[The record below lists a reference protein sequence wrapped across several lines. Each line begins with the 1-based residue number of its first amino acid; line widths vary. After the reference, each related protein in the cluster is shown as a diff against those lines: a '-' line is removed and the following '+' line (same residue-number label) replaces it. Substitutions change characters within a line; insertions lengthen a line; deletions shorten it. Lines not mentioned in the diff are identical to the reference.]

1 MSHFRAATSTVKGA
15 SAADQPRSASRTASA
30 ALGAHP
36 HDVVADLGGRG
47 SEIAIDRPPGHD
59 LSAREPAAPAT
70 ERALLWQAAQVELA
84 RRAAILRISRA
95 FAESEPGSGRVMEV
109 LLHEAR
115 AMLGAD
121 HGDICRWDAASQT
134 LVQVYSSNGPSSGI
148 TLDLEHSLSGRAA
161 LDRRPVVANDYQGEY
176 GRGTPAGAAGA
187 RSGIAAPL
195 VHEGRLIGAISV
207 GCLVPGRR
215 FGPDDGETL
224 ELLAGMA
231 ASMLVTLERAQL
243 QAVSLAS
250 RELDHRLNNDLA
262 LAVGTIDLLREHPAL
277 DRDLLL
283 LVNDAAAGLQRV
295 GEQLRRLQQ
304 LTRFQIRETP
314 IGPAL
319 DLDRSA
325 DTPDPP
331 A

>member
-1 MSHFRAATSTVKGA
+1 MDMSHFRAAASIVQGA
-15 SAADQPRSASRTASA
+15 
-30 ALGAHP
+30 G
-36 HDVVADLGGRG
+36 
-47 SEIAIDRPPGHD
+47 
-59 LSAREPAAPAT
+59 PAT
-70 ERALLWQAAQVELA
+70 PAIERAVLWQAAQVELA
-84 RRAAILRISRA
+84 RRTAITRISRA
-95 FAESEPGSGRVMEV
+95 FAESAPGSSGALEV
-109 LLHEAR
+109 LLHEAQ
-115 AMLGAD
+115 ALLGAD
-121 HGDICRWDAASQT
+121 HGGVCRWDTPSQT
-134 LVQVYSSNGPSSGI
+134 LVQVYSSHGPSSGI

-176 GRGTPAGAAGA
+176 GQGTPAGRAGA
-187 RSGIAAPL
+187 RSSIAAPL

-207 GCLVPGRR
+207 GCLVPGRC

-231 ASMLVTLERAQL
+231 ALMLVTLERAQV

-262 LAVGTIDLLREHPAL
+262 LAVGTIDLLRGHPAL
-277 DRDLLL
+277 GRDLLL
-283 LVNDAAAGLQRV
+283 LVEDAAAGLQRV

-304 LTRFQIRETP
+304 VTRFQIRETP
-314 IGPAL
+314 VGPAL

-325 DTPDPP
+325 DTAAPP